1 MGEDSEKIAELE
13 QRIEYLS
20 IQVERLIDL
29 HNPFPSPL
37 TPFRKRA
44 MLNALTFEQ
53 ETLAIKLLGAVS
65 AFNEGEKVNIN
76 QGLLPFPHETVALF
90 NDYADEGTIDA
101 IQVKNMIKTFIPGGD
116 ASVHDLLEAWEIV
129 QNKIRPNK
137 GEHH

>member
-20 IQVERLIDL
+20 TQVERLVDL
-29 HNPFPSPL
+29 HNPFPSPV
-37 TPFRKRA
+37 TMFRKTA

-53 ETLAIKLLGAVS
+53 EALAIKLLGAVS
-65 AFNEGEKVNIN
+65 AFNEGEKVDLN

-90 NDYADEGTIDA
+90 NEYAGEDTIDA
-101 IQVKNMIKTFIPGGD
+101 NQVKNMIKTFIPGGD
-116 ASVHDLLEAWEIV
+116 ASVHDLVEAWEAV
-129 QNKIRPNK
+129 QNSIRHNN

>member
-1 MGEDSEKIAELE
+1 MGEDSDKIAELE

-20 IQVERLIDL
+20 VQVERLIDL

-65 AFNEGEKVNIN
+65 AFNKGEKVDIN
-76 QGLLPFPHETVALF
+76 QGLLPFPPETVALF
-90 NDYADEGTIDA
+90 NDYAGEGTIDA
-101 IQVKNMIKTFIPGGD
+101 NQVKNMIKTFIPGGD
-116 ASVHDLLEAWEIV
+116 ASVHDLVEAWEAG
-129 QNKIRPNK
+129 QNRIRPNND
-137 GEHH
+137 EHH